1 MAKSK
6 QITTLTWLDTTK
18 EDCYQINSWSDKNL
32 LTVKTDATS
41 EAVDKLNRFLNSTP
55 NNGLGTFLIGYI
67 KKQPGD
73 FYYYEE
79 SANWNNNTK
88 VKYGVK
94 SAYDKDKLVGF
105 VAFDS
110 KFIATTGETEYH
122 ILMYA
127 VNPELQGLGY
137 ATAMFFDMKQHPQ
150 YIFGADHCRVSMM
163 VDVENVGCRKV
174 ISKVGAK
181 IDTEKMAKM
190 TGLLDGFGLVPKM
203 EEFVLYADGRNH
215 EQIAEV
221 IGEVIAETK
230 QEIAVDVTKVM
241 PGVVA
246 QGKGKK

>member
-1 MAKSK
+1 M
-6 QITTLTWLDTTK
+6 T
-18 EDCYQINSWSDKNL
+18 N
-32 LTVKTDATS
+32 
-41 EAVDKLNRFLNSTP
+41 
-55 NNGLGTFLIGYI
+55 FLI
-67 KKQPGD
+67 KKV
-73 FYYYEE
+73 
-79 SANWNNNTK
+79 A
-88 VKYGVK
+88 YGN
-94 SAYDKDKLVGF
+94 GI
-105 VAFDS
+105 
-110 KFIATTGETEYH
+110 FIATTGETEYH

-150 YIFGADHCRVSMM
+150 FIFGTDRCRVSMM

-174 ISKVGAK
+174 MSKVGAT

-215 EQIAEV
+215 EQIKEIIDTVVA
-221 IGEVIAETK
+221 ATK
-230 QEIAVDVTKVM
+230 QETIVDLTKVM

>member
-1 MAKSK
+1 MSEVK
-6 QITTLTWLDTTK
+6 QPTNLTWIDTTK
-18 EDCYQINSWSDKNL
+18 EDCYCIDGWSDKNL
-32 LTVKTDATS
+32 LTVKTNATS
-41 EAVDKLNRFLNSTP
+41 EAVDKLNRFLNAGP
-55 NNGLGTFLIGYI
+55 NNGLGSFLLGYI
-67 KKQPGD
+67 KKDQGD
-73 FYYYEE
+73 YCYFEDPSWYDDD
-79 SANWNNNTK
+79 W

-94 SAYDKDKLVGF
+94 SAYDQDKLVGF

-110 KFIATTGETEYH
+110 KFIATTGETEYD

-137 ATAMFFDMKQHPQ
+137 ATAMFFDMKQYPQ
-150 YIFGADHCRVSMM
+150 FIFGTDHCKVSMM

-190 TGLLDGFGLVPKM
+190 TGLLEGFGLVPKM

-215 EQIAEV
+215 EQIAEIINNV
-221 IGEVIAETK
+221 VAETK
-230 QEIAVDVTKVM
+230 QEVTVDVSKVM
-241 PGVVA
+241 PSVAA

>member
-6 QITTLTWLDTTK
+6 QPTTLTWLDTTR
-18 EDCYQINSWSDKNL
+18 EDCFQISSWSDKNL
-32 LTVKTDATS
+32 LTVKTEATS
-41 EAVDKLNRFLNSTP
+41 EAVDKLNRFLNSSP
-55 NNGLGTFLIGYI
+55 NNGVGSFLLGYI

-73 FYYYEE
+73 FYYYEDP
-79 SANWNNNTK
+79 SWYNDSW

-94 SAYDKDKLVGF
+94 SAYDHGKLVGF

-150 YIFGADHCRVSMM
+150 YIFGTDYCKVSMM
-163 VDVENVGCRKV
+163 VDVENVGCRRV
-174 ISKVGAK
+174 ISKVGAT

-190 TGLLDGFGLVPKM
+190 TDILDGFGLVPKM

-215 EQIAEV
+215 EQITEV
-221 IGEVIAETK
+221 IDKVVAESK
-230 QEIAVDVTKVM
+230 QETTTKVTKVT
-241 PGVVA
+241 PGAA

>member
-1 MAKSK
+1 MSQQKPT
-6 QITTLTWLDTTK
+6 TTLTWLDTTK
-18 EDCYQINSWSDKNL
+18 ADCTQISSWSDKNL

-41 EAVDKLNRFLNSTP
+41 EAVDKLNRFLNASP
-55 NNGLGTFLIGYI
+55 NNGLGSFLISYI
-67 KKQPGD
+67 KKEPGD
-73 FYYYEE
+73 YYYYDDP
-79 SANWNNNTK
+79 SWYNTSF
-88 VKYGVK
+88 VQYGVK
-94 SAYDKDKLVGF
+94 SAYDQDRLVGF

-150 YIFGADHCRVSMM
+150 AIFGTDHCKVSMM

-181 IDTEKMAKM
+181 IDTEKMEQIA
-190 TGLLDGFGLVPKM
+190 GVLDGFGLVPRM
-203 EEFVLYADGRNH
+203 EEFVMYADGRNH

-221 IGEVIAETK
+221 IST
-230 QEIAVDVTKVM
+230 
-241 PGVVA
+241 VVA
-246 QGKGKK
+246 AEKQATQSQTTKTSPIKKSDGKGKK